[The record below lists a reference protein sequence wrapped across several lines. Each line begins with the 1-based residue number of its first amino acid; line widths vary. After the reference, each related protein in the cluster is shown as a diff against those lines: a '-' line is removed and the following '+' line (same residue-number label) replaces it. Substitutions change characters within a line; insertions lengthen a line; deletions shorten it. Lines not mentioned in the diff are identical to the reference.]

1 MKEGTL
7 KFPTTCE
14 APHAAGGLG
23 GPLSKRRLP
32 GYLPANPAGARL
44 QCPYGLHAPSS
55 PGYRAPLSLGSAW
68 TRLRQPGPTHARGLP
83 FQGSTLLGPRAAPP
97 PAAGGGGRAQLCW
110 ASPPPP
116 LLYSFL
122 CFAHHFLVLCMA
134 LLFGHV
140 GHFQWLPL
148 TMCATENVHHLTCLW
163 HSWSHGWTIS
173 S

>member
-1 MKEGTL
+1 LGPASMKEGTL

-83 FQGSTLLGPRAAPP
+83 FQGSTLLGQPP
-97 PAAGGGGRAQLCW
+97 
-110 ASPPPP
+110 PPPP
-116 LLYSFL
+116 LQFFMLRSPLFSIMYGPFIWTCGPLSVASTDNVRHRE
-122 CFAHHFLVLCMA
+122 CSSSNMPMA
-134 LLFGHV
+134 
-140 GHFQWLPL
+140 
-148 TMCATENVHHLTCLW
+148 
-163 HSWSHGWTIS
+163 
-173 S
+173 